1 MTLASPVLPTPI
13 SRTHHSGD
21 HLYAAVPGLASAD
34 LDGEVVL
41 LDVSSGRYFGL
52 NGVAARIFNLVTEP
66 RTLAQVVDVLVAEYE
81 ADRALLHA
89 DATAFLDELVQR
101 GLVRVTS
108 GRS

>member
-1 MTLASPVLPTPI
+1 MTLASPVLSTPTP
-13 SRTHHSGD
+13 RTHRSGGD
-21 HLYAAVPGLASAD
+21 LYAAVPGLASAD

-66 RTLAQVVDVLVAEYE
+66 RTLAEVVDVLVAEYE
-81 ADRALLHA
+81 ADRSLLHA
-89 DATAFLDELVQR
+89 DAETFLDELVR
-101 GLVRVTS
+101 RDLVRVTS